1 MSDGIS
7 VRAVNF
13 EELQAAFNEAP
24 ALALRYTRSE
34 MGRFGKRFRKKFIR
48 AYLKGTPGIK
58 WDESKKKIGK
68 NVRADVT
75 GQFRLEDLTLT
86 MAISRILRKHEE
98 GGEIVPTGGRKAL
111 VIPMREGLPAKPRVV
126 KGLFRIPGTPL
137 LAIKSGGDGM
147 KVLYVLVRKIRM
159 KKRLDFRGMVDREV
173 ESDLRPRLLN
183 ALSRSV
189 RVAMEQRLKANVARI
204 ASFGER
210 MAALG

>member
-1 MSDGIS
+1 MSDGVS

-13 EELQAAFNEAP
+13 EELQAAFTEAP
-24 ALALRYTRSE
+24 ALALRFTRSE

-48 AYLKGTPGIK
+48 AYLKGAPGIR
-58 WDESKKKIGK
+58 WDETKRKIGK
-68 NVRADVT
+68 NVRADIT
-75 GQFRLEDLTLT
+75 GDFRLEDLTLT
-86 MAISRILRKHEE
+86 LAISRILRKHEE
-98 GGEIVPTGGRKAL
+98 GGEIRPTGNRQAL

-137 LAIKSGGDGM
+137 LAVKSGSEGM
-147 KVLYVLVRKIRM
+147 KVLYVLVRKIRI

-173 ESDLRPRLLN
+173 ASDLRPRLLN

-189 RVAMEQRLKANVARI
+189 RVAMEQRLKAQ
-204 ASFGER
+204 ASAITGFGER